1 MSGLS
6 GAIESDVLMVDGQR
20 IRDAVKI
27 RETLGNVLVG
37 LGVGLALA
45 LLLKHLIKERI
56 RCPYFL
62 FLVICCSGPSLPAS
76 FSMLGF
82 ISGEAGSLR
91 QEADQHVADDWM
103 VLRT

>member
-6 GAIESDVLMVDGQR
+6 GAIESDVLVVDGQR

-45 LLLKHLIKERI
+45 LLLKHLIKE
-56 RCPYFL
+56 
-62 FLVICCSGPSLPAS
+62 
-76 FSMLGF
+76 
-82 ISGEAGSLR
+82 
-91 QEADQHVADDWM
+91 
-103 VLRT
+103 